1 MTTNQSGDTS
11 PGGSNSIS
19 NSSVR
24 TTRTSEDEE
33 GQVAP
38 HNAFHLGCCSS
49 PEPQEQ
55 DEESDGQCCD
65 EEEALSR
72 LAVASGLFRRD
83 PSVGVQTEYNDE
95 FPPLRFLR
103 ALGEDPS
110 GFIQQQQA
118 FYFTGSSDVVPAS
131 LLHLQQPSQQN
142 NNNNHPLP
150 SQLPIPTLSA
160 AANQQTTNTA
170 SNTAINA
177 ASAASVTMDASSSCS
192 DGTLQLVIQNF
203 RHMSDT
209 VRGPCKYIQTVPWR
223 IMVMPRQHVVQKK
236 GTQKCLGFFLQ
247 CCPDA
252 YSESW
257 SCQASAELR
266 LISQKA
272 GIPNFIRKTNHVYT
286 AKENDWGYS
295 CFMTWADILDESQGY
310 IKDDKVT
317 LEVQVKADP
326 PKNILTHSEFKK
338 KIQDYKRLAD
348 LQCQRGLIDKAID
361 CNTQAL
367 KFCKDKDPQ
376 CKIELE
382 TQKAHLIDMKLK
394 QSIQRIEKGGDL
406 SKIDDDST
414 TNLNALRQAM
424 GTTTRCS
431 GGNASSKATKN
442 KSTNTKDANTITTNN
457 STNVDN
463 GIILDK
469 KQQEKQQQRGGT
481 PPFTSPNKEEK
492 LQTTPNKKI
501 DKTSKS
507 VEPNNEENNKKN
519 ICKQDG
525 KQGGGGGGT
534 KKRLYKSASTN
545 ELGAVGAICKEEFDF
560 IKDRY
565 QEEEDLLPDQIKH
578 FLKHLSEGD
587 KDSNRLKE
595 QIAKLELIASPFEK
609 PDPLL
614 LEGIMKLSP
623 EEADK
628 ALVKAITFY
637 ALERENDRDRG
648 SINDSNQLDRLET
661 VIRNKFCESCLHEG
675 HLQIGKRET
684 SESGCQTEFARRIPR
699 EAIPADDAT
708 LRIMQQLQQQQ
719 QHLLGQHAT
728 NEEYINALKT
738 QAFAA
743 VQQQQQQQQAVQQQ
757 QNQQQ
762 QPVVNVPTRRKK
774 AAAKKGLQQQQK
786 QQQQQMAEFQQKQQN
801 LIQQQQQLQQQFI
814 QVANAR
820 AVQQQQMADCT
831 NQSTVGLVDAMNLDL
846 NNPQMGSLFANSK
859 PLLNTSGIDMN
870 LAALTNLDL
879 SKIQFSSSDPVTMSE
894 TNAVNAQGNNN
905 TVFSRQYIEE
915 WLRYNT
921 RHLLKANFDD
931 KQQQPSVASS
941 ISASSMP
948 GGSNSDAAM
957 ASLANQIYSVDPQD
971 VTATQA
977 ALFQLHCLNAKN
989 IQNKVDEFV
998 QTLESHANFRD
1009 LRNCIDRLLTLCAD
1023 DENFT
1028 SADDT
1033 VSVIS
1038 VSECSGRDFDANK
1051 EAAII
1056 QDYSALQHPFI
1067 EEDPHDYILLRELK
1081 QQEIMLSTRLNSI
1094 LYQLHQASISDIV
1107 DRIEAKVK
1115 VLDEKLKISKNE
1127 CATLKANDKKIND
1140 QLALVQKEFSGINGK
1155 YEKLIQQLKDRKN
1168 EIKKLEKKAKSEAF
1182 MQERLD
1188 ELQER
1193 FDATKKELLAT
1204 QRQLA
1209 EEQSK
1214 YKRDTQS
1221 LADSKK
1227 HLNAEL
1233 NSKYSEVQKLNTNL
1247 DEKTTALK
1255 KLESQLANERK
1266 SNTQTI
1272 STLTE
1277 RAKRA
1282 EINLLEHKLDDGLRI
1297 LERAKD
1303 DCSAQIKVLEVDK
1316 QKRSLQSEIDV
1327 IKWNIGE
1334 WESKREEV
1342 ASLISQAKTEFAA
1355 HIQAVKSGKQLMQL
1369 PKLQVPKPPPC
1380 PRIHPMPQVVATPQQ
1395 ISSSAIPS
1403 TPNSSAIQHQQS
1415 QQNQVVPP
1423 SPLSLD
1429 RKVITPPGKT
1439 RTGGGDN
1446 NNIIVT
1452 PQQQSAQQHQSH
1464 STPLSSTS
1472 SITSMTTP
1480 VKAPGALGTAVAFQS
1495 LSSSRG
1501 IGSSLQQQ
1509 SLTQQQPPPQPPHLP
1524 PPIAPIGVRP
1534 TNYQNGISVPPPPV
1548 GQPPSAAAVAHH
1560 KFATAVAQQI
1570 GQQLPPSQQQASS
1583 QRHSPKL
1590 GANTATTQFILP
1602 SQSNAA
1608 TNFQQQQNFHA
1619 ISQPHQTLS
1628 SSSLRHQQPPPPT
1641 QQQGGGNLIVRPSPS
1656 FQSWN
1661 GGWSDQLNHLNNISD
1676 IFGQGRSFGP
1686 LGSDFGGNNNSNNT
1700 SGGSIGGSGGTG
1712 GNSGVSGGGGGGG
1725 VIGSNVV
1732 GGGAFRSASVTNQL
1746 QQQQVSGP
1754 GIISSPSNNTNN
1766 PPPAIGSNNNTP
1778 ASQPI
1783 GKKIFFIF
1791 WIGEISAIS

>member
-1 MTTNQSGDTS
+1 
-11 PGGSNSIS
+11 
-19 NSSVR
+19 
-24 TTRTSEDEE
+24 
-33 GQVAP
+33 
-38 HNAFHLGCCSS
+38 
-49 PEPQEQ
+49 
-55 DEESDGQCCD
+55 
-65 EEEALSR
+65 
-72 LAVASGLFRRD
+72 
-83 PSVGVQTEYNDE
+83 
-95 FPPLRFLR
+95 
-103 ALGEDPS
+103 
-110 GFIQQQQA
+110 
-118 FYFTGSSDVVPAS
+118 
-131 LLHLQQPSQQN
+131 
-142 NNNNHPLP
+142 
-150 SQLPIPTLSA
+150 
-160 AANQQTTNTA
+160 
-170 SNTAINA
+170 
-177 ASAASVTMDASSSCS
+177 
-192 DGTLQLVIQNF
+192 
-203 RHMSDT
+203 
-209 VRGPCKYIQTVPWR
+209 
-223 IMVMPRQHVVQKK
+223 
-236 GTQKCLGFFLQ
+236 
-247 CCPDA
+247 
-252 YSESW
+252 
-257 SCQASAELR
+257 
-266 LISQKA
+266 
-272 GIPNFIRKTNHVYT
+272 
-286 AKENDWGYS
+286 
-295 CFMTWADILDESQGY
+295 
-310 IKDDKVT
+310 
-317 LEVQVKADP
+317 
-326 PKNILTHSEFKK
+326 
-338 KIQDYKRLAD
+338 
-348 LQCQRGLIDKAID
+348 
-361 CNTQAL
+361 
-367 KFCKDKDPQ
+367 
-376 CKIELE
+376 
-382 TQKAHLIDMKLK
+382 
-394 QSIQRIEKGGDL
+394 
-406 SKIDDDST
+406 
-414 TNLNALRQAM
+414 
-424 GTTTRCS
+424 
-431 GGNASSKATKN
+431 
-442 KSTNTKDANTITTNN
+442 
-457 STNVDN
+457 
-463 GIILDK
+463 
-469 KQQEKQQQRGGT
+469 
-481 PPFTSPNKEEK
+481 
-492 LQTTPNKKI
+492 
-501 DKTSKS
+501 
-507 VEPNNEENNKKN
+507 
-519 ICKQDG
+519 
-525 KQGGGGGGT
+525 
-534 KKRLYKSASTN
+534 
-545 ELGAVGAICKEEFDF
+545 
-560 IKDRY
+560 
-565 QEEEDLLPDQIKH
+565 
-578 FLKHLSEGD
+578 
-587 KDSNRLKE
+587 
-595 QIAKLELIASPFEK
+595 
-609 PDPLL
+609 
-614 LEGIMKLSP
+614 
-623 EEADK
+623 
-628 ALVKAITFY
+628 
-637 ALERENDRDRG
+637 
-648 SINDSNQLDRLET
+648 
-661 VIRNKFCESCLHEG
+661 
-675 HLQIGKRET
+675 
-684 SESGCQTEFARRIPR
+684 
-699 EAIPADDAT
+699 
-708 LRIMQQLQQQQ
+708 
-719 QHLLGQHAT
+719 
-728 NEEYINALKT
+728 
-738 QAFAA
+738 
-743 VQQQQQQQQAVQQQ
+743 
-757 QNQQQ
+757 
-762 QPVVNVPTRRKK
+762 
-774 AAAKKGLQQQQK
+774 
-786 QQQQQMAEFQQKQQN
+786 
-801 LIQQQQQLQQQFI
+801 
-814 QVANAR
+814 
-820 AVQQQQMADCT
+820 MADCT

-846 NNPQMGSLFANSK
+846 NNPQMGGLFANSK

-894 TNAVNAQGNNN
+894 TNAVNAQGNNNN

-998 QTLESHANFRD
+998 QTLETHANFRD

-1140 QLALVQKEFSGINGK
+1140 QLALVQKEFAGINGK

-1193 FDATKKELLAT
+1193 FDATKKELTAT

-1380 PRIHPMPQVVATPQQ
+1380 PRIHPMPAQVATTPQQ
-1395 ISSSAIPS
+1395 IASSSTIPS
-1403 TPNSSAIQHQQS
+1403 TPNSSVIGNIQQHQQQQS
-1415 QQNQVVPP
+1415 QQNQVPP

-1439 RTGGGDN
+1439 RTGE
-1446 NNIIVT
+1446 NIIVT
-1452 PQQQSAQQHQSH
+1452 PQQQSAQQQQPH
-1464 STPLSSTS
+1464 STSLSSTS

-1495 LSSSRG
+1495 LSNSRG

-1509 SLTQQQPPPQPPHLP
+1509 QPPLPQPPSHLP

-1570 GQQLPPSQQQASS
+1570 GQQLPPSQQQQQGSS
-1583 QRHSPKL
+1583 NQQRHSPKL
-1590 GANTATTQFILP
+1590 GANSATTTQFILP

-1608 TNFQQQQNFHA
+1608 TNFQQQQQQNFHA

-1628 SSSLRHQQPPPPT
+1628 SSSLRHQQPPPT
-1641 QQQGGGNLIVRPSPS
+1641 QQQQQQGGNLIVRPSPS

-1661 GGWSDQLNHLNNISD
+1661 GGWNDQLNHLNNISD

-1700 SGGSIGGSGGTG
+1700 SGGSIGGGSGG
-1712 GNSGVSGGGGGGG
+1712 GNSSGVVSGGG

-1732 GGGAFRSASVTNQL
+1732 GGGGAFRSASVTNQL
-1746 QQQQVSGP
+1746 QQQQQVSGGP

-1766 PPPAIGSNNNTP
+1766 PPPAIGSNNNNTP

-1783 GKKIFFIF
+1783 GAGRNVQNISPSQSQQLQQQQRNGWSAFTADT
-1791 WIGEISAIS
+1791 WNPSAISRRQN

>member
-1 MTTNQSGDTS
+1 
-11 PGGSNSIS
+11 
-19 NSSVR
+19 
-24 TTRTSEDEE
+24 
-33 GQVAP
+33 
-38 HNAFHLGCCSS
+38 
-49 PEPQEQ
+49 
-55 DEESDGQCCD
+55 
-65 EEEALSR
+65 
-72 LAVASGLFRRD
+72 
-83 PSVGVQTEYNDE
+83 
-95 FPPLRFLR
+95 
-103 ALGEDPS
+103 
-110 GFIQQQQA
+110 
-118 FYFTGSSDVVPAS
+118 
-131 LLHLQQPSQQN
+131 
-142 NNNNHPLP
+142 
-150 SQLPIPTLSA
+150 
-160 AANQQTTNTA
+160 
-170 SNTAINA
+170 
-177 ASAASVTMDASSSCS
+177 
-192 DGTLQLVIQNF
+192 
-203 RHMSDT
+203 
-209 VRGPCKYIQTVPWR
+209 
-223 IMVMPRQHVVQKK
+223 
-236 GTQKCLGFFLQ
+236 
-247 CCPDA
+247 
-252 YSESW
+252 
-257 SCQASAELR
+257 
-266 LISQKA
+266 
-272 GIPNFIRKTNHVYT
+272 
-286 AKENDWGYS
+286 
-295 CFMTWADILDESQGY
+295 
-310 IKDDKVT
+310 
-317 LEVQVKADP
+317 
-326 PKNILTHSEFKK
+326 
-338 KIQDYKRLAD
+338 
-348 LQCQRGLIDKAID
+348 
-361 CNTQAL
+361 
-367 KFCKDKDPQ
+367 
-376 CKIELE
+376 
-382 TQKAHLIDMKLK
+382 
-394 QSIQRIEKGGDL
+394 
-406 SKIDDDST
+406 
-414 TNLNALRQAM
+414 
-424 GTTTRCS
+424 
-431 GGNASSKATKN
+431 
-442 KSTNTKDANTITTNN
+442 
-457 STNVDN
+457 
-463 GIILDK
+463 
-469 KQQEKQQQRGGT
+469 
-481 PPFTSPNKEEK
+481 
-492 LQTTPNKKI
+492 
-501 DKTSKS
+501 
-507 VEPNNEENNKKN
+507 
-519 ICKQDG
+519 
-525 KQGGGGGGT
+525 
-534 KKRLYKSASTN
+534 
-545 ELGAVGAICKEEFDF
+545 
-560 IKDRY
+560 
-565 QEEEDLLPDQIKH
+565 
-578 FLKHLSEGD
+578 
-587 KDSNRLKE
+587 
-595 QIAKLELIASPFEK
+595 
-609 PDPLL
+609 
-614 LEGIMKLSP
+614 
-623 EEADK
+623 
-628 ALVKAITFY
+628 
-637 ALERENDRDRG
+637 
-648 SINDSNQLDRLET
+648 
-661 VIRNKFCESCLHEG
+661 
-675 HLQIGKRET
+675 
-684 SESGCQTEFARRIPR
+684 
-699 EAIPADDAT
+699 
-708 LRIMQQLQQQQ
+708 
-719 QHLLGQHAT
+719 
-728 NEEYINALKT
+728 
-738 QAFAA
+738 
-743 VQQQQQQQQAVQQQ
+743 
-757 QNQQQ
+757 
-762 QPVVNVPTRRKK
+762 
-774 AAAKKGLQQQQK
+774 
-786 QQQQQMAEFQQKQQN
+786 
-801 LIQQQQQLQQQFI
+801 
-814 QVANAR
+814 
-820 AVQQQQMADCT
+820 
-831 NQSTVGLVDAMNLDL
+831 
-846 NNPQMGSLFANSK
+846 
-859 PLLNTSGIDMN
+859 
-870 LAALTNLDL
+870 
-879 SKIQFSSSDPVTMSE
+879 
-894 TNAVNAQGNNN
+894 
-905 TVFSRQYIEE
+905 
-915 WLRYNT
+915 
-921 RHLLKANFDD
+921 
-931 KQQQPSVASS
+931 
-941 ISASSMP
+941 
-948 GGSNSDAAM
+948 M

-998 QTLESHANFRD
+998 QTLETHANFRD

-1193 FDATKKELLAT
+1193 FDATKKELTAT

-1380 PRIHPMPQVVATPQQ
+1380 PRIHPMPQIATTPQQ
-1395 ISSSAIPS
+1395 ITSSAIPS
-1403 TPNSSAIQHQQS
+1403 TPNSSVIGNIQQHQQQS
-1415 QQNQVVPP
+1415 QQNQVPP

-1446 NNIIVT
+1446 NIIVT
-1452 PQQQSAQQHQSH
+1452 PQQQSAQQPH

-1495 LSSSRG
+1495 LSTSRG
-1501 IGSSLQQQ
+1501 IGSSLQQP
-1509 SLTQQQPPPQPPHLP
+1509 PPPQPPSHLP

-1548 GQPPSAAAVAHH
+1548 GQPPSASAVAHH

-1570 GQQLPPSQQQASS
+1570 GQQLPPSQQQQQAST

-1590 GANTATTQFILP
+1590 GANSTPTQFILP

-1608 TNFQQQQNFHA
+1608 ANFQQQQNFHA
-1619 ISQPHQTLS
+1619 NSQPHQTLS
-1628 SSSLRHQQPPPPT
+1628 SSSLRHQQPPPPPPT
-1641 QQQGGGNLIVRPSPS
+1641 QQQGGGGNLIVRPSPS

-1700 SGGSIGGSGGTG
+1700 SGGSIGGSGGGG
-1712 GNSGVSGGGGGGG
+1712 GNSGVVSGSGGVSG

-1732 GGGAFRSASVTNQL
+1732 GGGGAFRSASVTNQL
-1746 QQQQVSGP
+1746 QQQQQISGP

-1766 PPPAIGSNNNTP
+1766 PPPAIGSNNNNNTP

-1783 GKKIFFIF
+1783 GAGRNVQNISPSQSQQLQQQQRNGWSAFTADT
-1791 WIGEISAIS
+1791 WNPSAISRRQN